1 MRVGAAVC
9 ARLVAEARAASC
21 GRKVSVTLG
30 VNVVVA
36 VKVGVDVGVILG
48 VSVAVAVKVGVGV
61 AVAVAVAVNV
71 GVGVAVL
78 VAVAVNVGE
87 DVAVTTKIGASVGC
101 ERAEISVARVGEG
114 LDADCLSSGIKINIT
129 AAQAKISAPSNNK
142 ACLSA

>member
-1 MRVGAAVC
+1 VRVGAAVC

-71 GVGVAVL
+71 G
-78 VAVAVNVGE
+78 E

-114 LDADCLSSGIKINIT
+114 LDAGCLSSGIKINIT

-142 ACLSA
+142 ACLPA